1 MLRKLFAL
9 VSGSCCADNPDSPQ
23 HQEILLPGS
32 LYGMIIKER
41 LEEAL
46 GQVRSQIAQDV
57 RREQQFVDF
66 GNGEPE
72 KDHQSLIVTYSELT

>member
-1 MLRKLFAL
+1 
-9 VSGSCCADNPDSPQ
+9 
-23 HQEILLPGS
+23 
-32 LYGMIIKER
+32 MIIKER

-66 GNGEPE
+66 GNGELVE
-72 KDHQSLIVTYSELT
+72 IVTSR